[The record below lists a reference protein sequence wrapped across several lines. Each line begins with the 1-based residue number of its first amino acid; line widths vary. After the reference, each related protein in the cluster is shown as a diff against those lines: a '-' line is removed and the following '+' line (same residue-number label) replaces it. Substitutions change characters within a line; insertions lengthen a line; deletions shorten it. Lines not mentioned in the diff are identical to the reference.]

1 MAGNTFGTVFR
12 ITTYGETHGESVG
25 CIIDGCP
32 PGLALTSSDIQK
44 DLDRRRPGQSS
55 ITTQRNESD
64 TVEIHSGVYEG
75 VTTGTPILLLVK
87 NKDARSKDYEHL
99 KSVFRP
105 SHADYTYL
113 KKYGIRDYRG
123 GGRAS
128 ARETLAR
135 VAAGAIARK
144 LLQKIGVEIIAYVE
158 RVKNIGS
165 SVSIETVTQNDV
177 DKTIIRCPDVSAA
190 QKMIE
195 LIQMVGQNGDSVG
208 GVIRCIVRNTPVGL
222 GEPVFD
228 KLSARLGY
236 AILSIPAV
244 KGFEIGSGFAGSE
257 KTGSENNDSFIIKN
271 STVKTKT
278 NNSGGIQGG
287 ITNGEIIHF
296 RVAFKP
302 TSTIR
307 KEQMTITKNKEVVQL
322 SASGRH
328 DPCILPRA
336 VPIVEA
342 MTALTL
348 IDYYLLQKIYEH
360 TT

>member
-1 MAGNTFGTVFR
+1 MAGNTFGSIFKV
-12 ITTYGETHGESVG
+12 TTFGETHGGSVG

-32 PGLALTSSDIQK
+32 SGLALVEADIQK
-44 DLDRRRPGQSS
+44 DLDRRRPGQSD
-55 ITTQRNESD
+55 ITTQRKEMD
-64 TVEIHSGVYEG
+64 KIEIHSGVFEG
-75 VTTGTPILLLVK
+75 KTTGTPIMLLVK

-99 KSVFRP
+99 KDVFRP

-113 KKYGIRDYRG
+113 QKYGIRDYRG

-144 LLQKIGVEIIAYVE
+144 YLEERIGIELVAFVEQ
-158 RVKNIGS
+158 VKNIGS
-165 SVSIETVTQNDV
+165 SVTIETVTQKDV
-177 DKTIIRCPDVSAA
+177 DSTTVRCPDQKAA
-190 QKMIE
+190 QKMIN
-195 LIQMVGQNGDSVG
+195 LIKDTASEGDSVG
-208 GVIRCIVRNTPVGL
+208 GVIRCIIRNVPVGL

-236 AILSIPAV
+236 AMLSIPAV
-244 KGFEIGSGFAGSE
+244 KGFEIGSGFSGTTKNGSE
-257 KTGSENNDSFIIKN
+257 HNDAFLIENGA
-271 STVKTKT
+271 VKTHT

-287 ITNGEIIHF
+287 ISNGEIIHF

-307 KEQMTITKNKEVVQL
+307 KHQTTITTRKQPVQL

-328 DPCILPRA
+328 DPCVLPRA

-342 MTALTL
+342 MAVLTL
-348 IDYYLLQKIYEH
+348 MDYYLLQKIYG
-360 TT
+360 